1 MKLLDIKALRPEGN
15 FEFKYDGCG
24 IRAYTESN
32 ASIVSEGFSTTHDSV
47 SIAISAELLNGG
59 ATVNLYGCTKDGEK
73 ELYRS
78 DSIAS
83 GRFSLSYEYDP
94 INLAVYG
101 GMESF
106 FFEIELLPSTRLDI
120 YEFSADASTAVFDV
134 KIERSQSVA
143 AGKKEVPNKMLFIG
157 NSLVFGMK
165 MMYGMCSDAPDKD
178 YFYYVTEYVRSKNS
192 ECEFQKLYGSDYEAC
207 ESLDAFENWYSKDAN
222 LYTHQP
228 SGESFTDDIDL
239 IIVQLG
245 DNINTDAKNDTF
257 KVSGD
262 LFVER
267 VKNASPNARIKWVH
281 GWYNRQP
288 TYDYISSLCERWG
301 IERIDIRDLRC
312 LENEAHNQDTYLDKD
327 GTLATINDAWKT
339 HPGNG
344 GMKKIAERIIEYLAF

>member
-1 MKLLDIKALRPEGN
+1 MELLNIKALKPIGACEI
-15 FEFKYDGCG
+15 KSADSG
-24 IRAYTESN
+24 ISVYAESGGG
-32 ASIVSEGFSTTHDSV
+32 IVSEGFSTTHDSV
-47 SIAISAELLNGG
+47 LIKISADLSEGG
-59 ATVNLYGCTKDGEK
+59 ATVNLYGCTNGGEK
-73 ELYRS
+73 QLYRS
-78 DSIAS
+78 DSIIS

-94 INLAVYG
+94 INLAVYR

-106 FFEIELLPSTRLDI
+106 FFEIELLPFTRLTID
-120 YEFSADASTAVFDV
+120 EFSAVASTAVFDV
-134 KIERSQSVA
+134 KLEPSQNVVREKIEI
-143 AGKKEVPNKMLFIG
+143 PNKMLFVG

-178 YFYYVTEYVRSKNS
+178 YFHYVTEYVRGKNS
-192 ECEFQKLYGSDYEAC
+192 ECVFQKLYGSDYEAC
-207 ESLDAFENWYSKDAN
+207 ESLEAFESWYSKDEN
-222 LYTHQP
+222 LYTHRP
-228 SGESFTDDIDL
+228 SCESFTSDIDL
-239 IIVQLG
+239 IIIQLG

-257 KVSGD
+257 KTSGD
-262 LFVER
+262 LFIER
-267 VKNASPNARIKWVH
+267 VKKASPNARIIWVH